1 MYQIKLLSISK
12 VIGAET
18 LNNNNMKPKFLK
30 VGMIALLATGFL
42 FTSCSKEDSQ
52 QDEETVTASL
62 TAEESKQSAEADG
75 VSNDAFNLLEMAYAE
90 IEEAEGRNASLFPDC
105 VSITVSTENGVTFV
119 TLDFGFGC
127 QLNNGTIVSGI
138 VNLTYSEIVAGTRT
152 ITVTFDNYTHNAKEI
167 AGGGT
172 IYRERNNAQ
181 GNPQSTVN
189 LNVDITFQDG
199 TVAAVQG
206 TRVAEWIEG
215 VGSGTWLDN
224 VFSITGD
231 RNIEFSTGFVHQA
244 IVVEALRREVTCDH
258 FVSGVI
264 EITRNN
270 GEGSLDFGDG
280 TCDNLAVLTVNG
292 EEIVIILP

>member
-1 MYQIKLLSISK
+1 
-12 VIGAET
+12 
-18 LNNNNMKPKFLK
+18 MKPNFLK
-30 VGMIALLATGFL
+30 VGMIVLFTVGFL
-42 FTSCSKEDSQ
+42 FTGCSKDESQ
-52 QDEETVTASL
+52 TEESETASL
-62 TAEESKQSAEADG
+62 TAEESKQSAEADAT
-75 VSNDAFNLLEMAYAE
+75 SNDVFTMLEMAYAE

-105 VSITVSTENGVTFV
+105 VTITISSENGVTFV
-119 TLDFGFGC
+119 TLDFGLGC
-127 QLNNGTIVSGI
+127 QLNNGAFVTGI
-138 VNLTYSEIVAGTRT
+138 VNLTYSQIVAGTRT
-152 ITVTFDNYTHNAKEI
+152 ITVTFDNFTHNNKGI

-189 LNVDITFQDG
+189 VNIDVTFQNG
-199 TVAAVQG
+199 TVADVQG

-231 RNIEFSTGFVHQA
+231 RDIEFSTGFTHHAV
-244 IVVEALRREVTCDH
+244 VVEALRREVTCDH

-270 GEGSLDFGDG
+270 GNGALDFGDG
-280 TCDNLAVLTVNG
+280 TCDNLAVLTING
-292 EEIVIILP
+292 EDIIIILP